1 MTDPR
6 TPASAEAAEELPLD
20 QLLDVLKPRLKG
32 VLYRYRIPE
41 QDAEDILQQT
51 FLTLVYKRKQI
62 RKVEPWLLA
71 TLKNRC
77 IMYWRSRR
85 SQLHDA
91 VDTAILELVAE
102 PELPEQERRELS
114 HDLERVLY
122 RLPDRCQSI
131 LKLRYGLGYKPSE
144 VAEELGYKPSSIRK
158 VTNRC
163 LAALTRQLFLIG
175 YRVNPASLALDD
187 ADLDD

>member
-1 MTDPR
+1 MADPR
-6 TPASAEAAEELPLD
+6 SNMHPESSDELPID
-20 QLLDVLKPRLKG
+20 ELLHALKPRLKG

-51 FLTLVYKRKQI
+51 YLTLVYKRKQI

-102 PELPEQERRELS
+102 PEMPEQEKRELS

-122 RLPDRCQSI
+122 KLPERCQSI

-144 VAEELGYKPSSIRK
+144 VAEELGYQPSSIRK

-175 YRVNPASLALDD
+175 YRVTPVALALDD
-187 ADLDD
+187 SDLD